1 MNATARDRLA
11 GFDDLGEVHDLGHL
25 VHRRIRDDYKLEA
38 AKLHRIY
45 SDANLAAAGI
55 VDTVLRADGDLEHRK
70 LVTSYPYEW
79 PANMYKDAALFHLGL
94 FADLDKAGLTLKDAL
109 PNNIVFDHTSPVFVD
124 FLSLVPIGALKDVA
138 WLYAQDYADA
148 RFAVVDR
155 MLMPYLI
162 LPLLF
167 QARGQYRIARD
178 LLSWRSCNCD
188 GKPPSWLELL
198 RPNRRPGFGWPKDY
212 LLSLGA
218 AARLLPSRIGNRGKS
233 AAAFLPLVRDLTRQV
248 QAMDVTPPRSA
259 YSSYYDEKKEAL
271 SLREPPAA
279 FPPKQRAVH
288 DVLRARAPGT
298 VLDIGANT
306 GWYSMLAANLGASV
320 TALEEDESC
329 VDILYGQ
336 ARKQGLRILPL
347 KLSFGDLATQIHGSR
362 ATVPHYDYSQA
373 GPQALYRAGVDRLG
387 ADLVLVLGLLHHLV
401 LGEGRSFDAVFETL
415 RRLAC
420 KTLVLEFV
428 ALDDEKI
435 RDDPGFFP
443 SLRKFNPSNYNLE
456 ALVQAGRRHFP
467 AVEVRASHPS
477 TRTILVLD
485 K

>member
-1 MNATARDRLA
+1 MLSASSTPLL
-11 GFDDLGEVHDLGHL
+11 GFDEHGEVHDLGHAI
-25 VHRRIRDDYKLEA
+25 RRKIRQDYKA
-38 AKLHRIY
+38 DVARLHGAY
-45 SDANLAAAGI
+45 QKENLASKGI
-55 VDTVLRADGDLEHRK
+55 VETVLLEDGDLEHRK

-138 WLYAQDYADA
+138 WLYAEHYADA

-155 MLMPYLI
+155 MLMPYMI

-198 RPNRRPGFGWPKDY
+198 RPNRRPGFGWPRDY
-212 LLSLGA
+212 LRSLAA
-218 AARLLPSRIGNRGKS
+218 AARLLPSRIGNRRKNAES
-233 AAAFLPLVRDLTRQV
+233 FLPLVHALTRQV
-248 QAMDVTPPRSA
+248 RAMNVTPPRSA

-271 SLREPPAA
+271 SLREPPST

-306 GWYSMLAANLGASV
+306 GWYSMLAAQLGASV
-320 TALEEDESC
+320 IALEEDESC
-329 VDILYGQ
+329 VDILYAQ
-336 ARKQGLRILPL
+336 ARKQGKRILPL
-347 KLSFGDLATQIHGSR
+347 KLSFGDLATEIHGSR
-362 ATVPHYDYSQA
+362 ATVPHYDYSRA

-401 LGEGRSFDAVFETL
+401 LGEGRSLDGVFEVL
-415 RRLAC
+415 RRLAR

-428 ALDDEKI
+428 ALDDDKI

-443 SLRKFNPSNYNLE
+443 RLKQFDASNYNLDL
-456 ALVQAGRRHFP
+456 AVQAGRRHF
-467 AVEVRASHPS
+467 ARVEVRPSHPA
-477 TRTILVLD
+477 TWTILVFD

>member
-1 MNATARDRLA
+1 MLSASSTPLL
-11 GFDDLGEVHDLGHL
+11 GFDEHGEVHDLGHAI
-25 VHRRIRDDYKLEA
+25 RRKIRQDYKA
-38 AKLHRIY
+38 DVARLHGAY
-45 SDANLAAAGI
+45 QKENLASKGI
-55 VDTVLRADGDLEHRK
+55 VETVLLEDGDLEHRK

-79 PANMYKDAALFHLGL
+79 PANMYKDAVLFHLGL
-94 FADLDKAGLTLKDAL
+94 FLELDQAGLTLKDAL
-109 PNNIVFDHTSPVFVD
+109 PNNIVFEHTSPVFVD
-124 FLSLVPIGALKDVA
+124 FLSLVPTGKLKEAA
-138 WLYAQDYADA
+138 WLRAQDYADA

-155 MLMPYLI
+155 MLMPYMI
-162 LPLLF
+162 LPVLF
-167 QARGQYRIARD
+167 QARGEYRIARD

-188 GKPPSWLELL
+188 GKPPSWGELL
-198 RPNRRPGFGWPKDY
+198 RPNRRPGFSWPRDY

-218 AARLLPSRIGNRGKS
+218 AARLLPRRIGNRKKGS
-233 AAAFLPLVRDLTRQV
+233 ERFLPLMHSLIRQV
-248 QAMDVTPPRSA
+248 RGMEVTPPRSA

-271 SLREPPAA
+271 SLREPPSA

-288 DVLRARAPGT
+288 DLLRARAPGS

-320 TALEEDESC
+320 IALEEDESC
-329 VDILYGQ
+329 VDILYAQ
-336 ARKQGLRILPL
+336 AREQGLRILPL
-347 KLSFGDLATQIHGSR
+347 KLAFGDLATQIHGSR
-362 ATVPHYDYSQA
+362 TLVPHYDYSQA

-415 RRLAC
+415 RRLAR

-443 SLRKFNPSNYNLE
+443 NLRKFDPSNYNLE
-456 ALVQAGRRHFP
+456 SVVQAGRRHFT

-477 TRTILVLD
+477 TRTILVFD

>member
-1 MNATARDRLA
+1 MLSASSTLLL
-11 GFDDLGEVHDLGHL
+11 GFDEHGEVHDLGHAI
-25 VHRRIRDDYKLEA
+25 RRKIRQDYKA
-38 AKLHRIY
+38 DVARLHGAY
-45 SDANLAAAGI
+45 QKENLAAKGI
-55 VDTVLRADGDLEHRK
+55 VETVLLEDGDLEHRK

-124 FLSLVPIGALKDVA
+124 FLSLVPVAALKDVA
-138 WLYAQDYADA
+138 WLYAENYADA

-155 MLMPYLI
+155 MLMPYMI

-167 QARGQYRIARD
+167 QARGEYRIARD

-198 RPNRRPGFGWPKDY
+198 RPNRRPGFGWPRDY

-218 AARLLPSRIGNRGKS
+218 AARLLPCRIGNRKKP
-233 AAAFLPLVRDLTRQV
+233 ARAFLPLMHALTRQV
-248 QAMDVTPPRSA
+248 RAMDVTPPRSA

-271 SLREPPAA
+271 SLREPPST
-279 FPPKQRAVH
+279 FPPKQLAVH
-288 DVLRARAPGT
+288 EVLRARAPGM
-298 VLDIGANT
+298 VLDVGANT
-306 GWYSMLAANLGASV
+306 GWYSMLAAQLGASV
-320 TALEEDESC
+320 IALEEDESC
-329 VDILYGQ
+329 VDILYLQ
-336 ARKQGLRILPL
+336 ARKQALRIIPL
-347 KLSFGDLATQIHGSR
+347 KLAFGDLVKEIHGSR
-362 ATVPHYDYSQA
+362 ATVPHYDYSQS

-415 RRLAC
+415 HRLAR

-435 RDDPGFFP
+435 RDEPGFFP
-443 SLRKFNPSNYNLE
+443 RLKQFGASNYNLD
-456 ALVQAGRRHFP
+456 LVVQAGRRHF
-467 AVEVRASHPS
+467 ARVEARPSHPA
-477 TRTILVLD
+477 TRTILVFD

>member
-1 MNATARDRLA
+1 MNAAAHDRLA

-25 VHRRIRDDYKLEA
+25 VHRKIRDDYKGQVAQLYA
-38 AKLHRIY
+38 TYR
-45 SDANLAAAGI
+45 DRNLAARGI
-55 VDTVLRADGDLEHRK
+55 VETAMRADGDLEHRK

-79 PANMYKDAALFHLGL
+79 PANMYKDAVLFHLGL
-94 FADLDKAGLTLKDAL
+94 FAALDKAGLTLKDAL
-109 PNNIVFDHTSPVFVD
+109 PNNIVFDHTCPVFVD
-124 FLSLVPIGALKDVA
+124 FLSLVPVGALKDVG
-138 WLYAQDYADA
+138 WLYAERYADA

-155 MLMPYLI
+155 MLMPYMI
-162 LPLLF
+162 LPVLF
-167 QARGQYRIARD
+167 QARGEYRIARD

-188 GKPPSWLELL
+188 GKPPSWAELL
-198 RPNRRPGFGWPKDY
+198 RPNRRPGFGWPRDY
-212 LLSLGA
+212 LLSLAA
-218 AARLLPSRIGNRGKS
+218 AARLLPSRIGNRRKS
-233 AAAFLPLVRDLTRQV
+233 AEFFLPLIHGLARQV
-248 QAMDVTPPRSA
+248 RAMEVTPPRSA

-279 FPPKQRAVH
+279 FPPKQRAIH
-288 DVLRARAPGT
+288 DVLRARAPGS

-320 TALEEDESC
+320 IALEEDESC

-336 ARKQGLRILPL
+336 ARRQGLRILPL
-347 KLSFGDLATQIHGSR
+347 KLAFGDLAKEIHGSR

-415 RRLAC
+415 RRLAK

-428 ALDDEKI
+428 ALEDEKI
-435 RDDPGFFP
+435 RDEPGFFP
-443 SLRKFNPSNYNLE
+443 NLRKFDSSNYNLE
-456 ALVQAGRRHFP
+456 SVVQAGRRHFS

-477 TRTILVLD
+477 TRKILVFD